1 MPKISSIGVFC
12 RDLGRKW
19 APEQDCALCGAV
31 SGRVLVC
38 GACERSLR
46 GSAPVAGVAAAF
58 AYRFP
63 LDRLVQRFK
72 YGGDLAVGTWLGERL
87 ADRVAS
93 EPTPDLL
100 AAPPLSRARLR
111 ERGFN
116 QAHELAKRVARR
128 HGIPVLAGGLARLR
142 DTPSQSALARD
153 ARRANLA
160 GAFACRTRLAGSR
173 VAIVDDVFT
182 TGATTE
188 ALAAALVEAGA
199 SRVDVWV
206 VAVTPPPGD

>member
-1 MPKISSIGVFC
+1 MFC

-19 APEQDCALCGAV
+19 GPQQDCALCGAV

-38 GACERSLR
+38 AACERSLQV
-46 GSAPVAGVAAAF
+46 APALPGVAAAF

-72 YGGDLAVGTWLGERL
+72 YGGDLALGAWLGERL
-87 ADRVAS
+87 ADRVGS
-93 EPTPDLL
+93 EHLPDWL

-116 QAHELAKRVARR
+116 QAHELAKRVGRR
-128 HGIPVLAGGLARLR
+128 HGVPVLGRGLVRLR
-142 DTPSQSALARD
+142 DTPSQSALGRSG
-153 ARRANLA
+153 RHANLA
-160 GAFACRTRLAGSR
+160 GAFECRTRLQGAR
-173 VAIVDDVFT
+173 VAVVDDVFT

-188 ALAAALVEAGA
+188 ALATALVHAGA
-199 SRVDVWV
+199 SRIDVWV
-206 VAVTPPPGD
+206 VALTPPPGD